1 MAVCCGLND
10 ETYQLFDADAFAA
23 MKPSAGIVTIA
34 RGGCI
39 DTDALVDALKEGE
52 ISFAGLDVTDPEP
65 LPAGH
70 PLWAMNNVVI
80 TPHSSGESTFS
91 VFHSHALL
99 TIDGWHVVIVQNSCT
114 CYRTLAKQWSPN
126 VRVAV

>member
-1 MAVCCGLND
+1 MLLSRQQYDASRATLHKLLPQADWVAVCCGLND
-10 ETYQLFDADAFAA
+10 ETYRLFDAEAFSL

-39 DTDALVDALKEGE
+39 DTDALVDALEGGE

-70 PLWAMNNVVI
+70 PLWAMDNVVI
-80 TPHSSGESTFS
+80 TPHSSGE
-91 VFHSHALL
+91 
-99 TIDGWHVVIVQNSCT
+99 
-114 CYRTLAKQWSPN
+114 
-126 VRVAV
+126 